1 MVAGSALHNETRC
14 LAVQGG
20 KEQSS
25 YSVLSIEDHGCN
37 KFLVTAYIWLRIQEE
52 DSECQASRAL

>member
-1 MVAGSALHNETRC
+1 MVAGSALHNETRR

-20 KEQSS
+20 KEQSR
-25 YSVLSIEDHGCN
+25 YSVLSIKGHGCN
-37 KFLVTAYIWLRIQEE
+37 NFLATAYIWLRIQEE